1 MATASGSSAEEN
13 EMAWPDWR
21 FSRRQLVAE
30 GGFLATLA
38 AISGRLLSAEQR
50 AGSTRVKKN
59 IYERLGVRTRI
70 NAKGTYTYLTGS
82 LLPPEVAE
90 AMREAAEHYVYLE
103 ELQAAAGK
111 QIAERLGVEAA
122 MVTSGAAGAMTLATA
137 ACVAGKDPDKIRR
150 IPDTTGMKTEV
161 VVQKSHRNGFDHA
174 VRNAG
179 VRLLE
184 VETLEEAEQAISPNT
199 AMLYF
204 SNFAQNRGR
213 IGLEQWVALGKK
225 HGVPTFN
232 DAAADV
238 PPLSHLSDYIKMGFD
253 LVAFSGGKGL
263 RGPQCAGLL
272 LGRKDLIEAAL
283 LNNNPNEDTIGR
295 GMKVGKEEIVGMF
308 AAVERYL
315 KIDHDEEWKTW
326 ERKLGQIERMVS
338 AVPGVRTG
346 RFVPEVANHVPHVCV
361 SWDEAALGLTRAD
374 CAARLEQGDPSIV
387 CLVDDERKGVAIT
400 PYMMQAGDELIVA
413 RRLKSVLVEASKR
426 QRRA

>member
-1 MATASGSSAEEN
+1 
-13 EMAWPDWR
+13 MAWSDWR
-21 FSRRQLVAE
+21 FSRRQLIAE

-38 AISGRLLSAEQR
+38 AISGRLLSAERR
-50 AGSTRVKKN
+50 AASPRAKKN

-90 AMREAAEHYVYLE
+90 AMRQAGEHYVYLE

-111 QIAERLGVEAA
+111 QIAQWVGVEAA

-179 VRLLE
+179 VRLVE
-184 VETLEEAEQAISPNT
+184 VDTLEEAEQAINPNT

-238 PPLSHLSDYIKMGFD
+238 PPVSHLSEYNKMGFD

-315 KIDHDEEWKTW
+315 KIDHDEEWKAW

-338 AVPGVRTG
+338 AVPGIRTE
-346 RFVPEVANHVPHVCV
+346 RFVPEVANHVPHLCV

-374 CAARLEQGDPSIV
+374 CATQLEQGEPSIV
-387 CLVDDERKGVAIT
+387 CLVDDERKGVAVT
-400 PYMMQAGDELIVA
+400 PYMMQPVDELIVA
-413 RRLKSVLVEASKR
+413 RRLRSILLEAGKK

>member
-1 MATASGSSAEEN
+1 
-13 EMAWPDWR
+13 MAWSDWR
-21 FSRRQLVAE
+21 FSRRQLIAE

-38 AISGRLLSAEQR
+38 AISGRLLSAERR
-50 AGSTRVKKN
+50 AASPRAKKN

-90 AMREAAEHYVYLE
+90 AMRQAGEHYVYLE

-111 QIAERLGVEAA
+111 QIAQWVGVEAA

-179 VRLLE
+179 VRLVE
-184 VETLEEAEQAISPNT
+184 VDTLEEAEQAINPNT

-238 PPLSHLSDYIKMGFD
+238 PPVSHLSEYNKMGFD

-315 KIDHDEEWKTW
+315 KIDHDEEWKAW

-338 AVPGVRTG
+338 AVPGVRTE
-346 RFVPEVANHVPHVCV
+346 RFVPEVANHVPHLCV

-374 CAARLEQGDPSIV
+374 CATQLEQGEPSIV
-387 CLVDDERKGVAIT
+387 CLVDDERKGVAVT
-400 PYMMQAGDELIVA
+400 PYMMQPVDELIVA
-413 RRLKSVLVEASKR
+413 RRLRSILLEAGKK

>member
-1 MATASGSSAEEN
+1 
-13 EMAWPDWR
+13 MAWSDWR
-21 FSRRQLVAE
+21 FSRRQLIAE

-38 AISGRLLSAEQR
+38 AISGRLLSAERR
-50 AGSTRVKKN
+50 AASPRAKKN

-90 AMREAAEHYVYLE
+90 AMRQAGEHYVYLE

-111 QIAERLGVEAA
+111 QIAQWVGVEAA

-179 VRLLE
+179 VRLVE
-184 VETLEEAEQAISPNT
+184 VDTLEEAEQAINPNT

-238 PPLSHLSDYIKMGFD
+238 PPVSHLSEYNKMGFD

-315 KIDHDEEWKTW
+315 KIDHDEEWKAW

-338 AVPGVRTG
+338 AVPGIRTE
-346 RFVPEVANHVPHVCV
+346 RFVPEVANHVPHLCV

-374 CAARLEQGDPSIV
+374 CATQLEQGEPSIV
-387 CLVDDERKGVAIT
+387 CLVDDERKGVAVT
-400 PYMMQAGDELIVA
+400 PYMMQPGDELIVA
-413 RRLKSVLVEASKR
+413 RRLRTILLGAGRKQSR
-426 QRRA
+426 G

>member
-1 MATASGSSAEEN
+1 
-13 EMAWPDWR
+13 MAWSDWR
-21 FSRRQLVAE
+21 FSRRQLIAK
-30 GGFLATLA
+30 GGFLETLA
-38 AISGRLLSAEQR
+38 AISGRLLSAERR
-50 AGSTRVKKN
+50 AASPRAKKN

-90 AMREAAEHYVYLE
+90 AMRQAGEHYVYLE

-111 QIAERLGVEAA
+111 QIAQWVGVEAA

-179 VRLLE
+179 VRLVE
-184 VETLEEAEQAISPNT
+184 VDTLEEAEQAINPNT

-238 PPLSHLSDYIKMGFD
+238 PPVSHLSEYNKMGFD

-315 KIDHDEEWKTW
+315 KIDHDEEWKAW

-338 AVPGVRTG
+338 AVPGIRTE
-346 RFVPEVANHVPHVCV
+346 RFVPEVANHVPHLCV

-374 CAARLEQGDPSIV
+374 CATQLEQGEPSIV
-387 CLVDDERKGVAIT
+387 CLVDDERKGVAVT
-400 PYMMQAGDELIVA
+400 PYMMQPGDELIVA
-413 RRLKSVLVEASKR
+413 RRLRSILIEASKKP
-426 QRRA
+426 RRA

>member
-1 MATASGSSAEEN
+1 
-13 EMAWPDWR
+13 MAWSDWR
-21 FSRRQLVAE
+21 FSRRQLIAE

-38 AISGRLLSAEQR
+38 AISGRLLSAERR
-50 AGSTRVKKN
+50 AASPRAKKN

-90 AMREAAEHYVYLE
+90 AMRQAGEHYVYLE

-111 QIAERLGVEAA
+111 QIAQWVGVEAA

-179 VRLLE
+179 VRLVE
-184 VETLEEAEQAISPNT
+184 VDTLEEAEQAINPNT

-238 PPLSHLSDYIKMGFD
+238 PPVSHLSEYNKMGFD

-315 KIDHDEEWKTW
+315 KIDHDEEWKAW

-338 AVPGVRTG
+338 AVPGIRTE
-346 RFVPEVANHVPHVCV
+346 RFVPEVANHVPHLCV

-374 CAARLEQGDPSIV
+374 CATQLEQGEPSIV
-387 CLVDDERKGVAIT
+387 CLVDDERKGVAVT
-400 PYMMQAGDELIVA
+400 PYMMQPGDELTVA
-413 RRLKSVLVEASKR
+413 RRLRSILLEAGKK

>member
-1 MATASGSSAEEN
+1 MG
-13 EMAWPDWR
+13 WLGWR
-21 FSRRQLVAE
+21 FSRRQLIAE

-38 AISGRLLSAEQR
+38 AISGRLLSAERR
-50 AGSTRVKKN
+50 AASPRAKKN

-82 LLPPEVAE
+82 LLPPEAAE
-90 AMREAAEHYVYLE
+90 AMRQAAEHYVYLE

-111 QIAERLGVEAA
+111 QIAEWLGVEAA

-179 VRLLE
+179 VRLVE
-184 VETLEEAEQAISPNT
+184 VETLEEAEQAINPNT

-238 PPLSHLSDYIKMGFD
+238 PPLSHLSDYNKMGFD

-315 KIDHDEEWKTW
+315 KIDHDQEWKTW

-338 AVPGVRTG
+338 AVPGVRTQ

-361 SWDEAALGLTRAD
+361 SWDESALGLTRAD
-374 CAARLEQGDPSIV
+374 CATQLEQGEPSIV
-387 CLVDDERKGVAIT
+387 CLVDDERKGVAVT
-400 PYMMQAGDELIVA
+400 PYMMQPGDELIVA
-413 RRLKSVLVEASKR
+413 RRLRSILIEASKKP
-426 QRRA
+426 RRA

>member
-1 MATASGSSAEEN
+1 
-13 EMAWPDWR
+13 MAWSDWR
-21 FSRRQLVAE
+21 FSRRQLIAE

-38 AISGRLLSAEQR
+38 AISGRLLSAERR
-50 AGSTRVKKN
+50 AASPRAKKN

-90 AMREAAEHYVYLE
+90 AMRQAGEHYVYLE

-111 QIAERLGVEAA
+111 QIAQWVGVEAA

-179 VRLLE
+179 VRLVE
-184 VETLEEAEQAISPNT
+184 VDTLEEAEQAINPNT

-238 PPLSHLSDYIKMGFD
+238 PPVSHLSEYNKMGFD

-315 KIDHDEEWKTW
+315 KIDHDEEWKAW
-326 ERKLGQIERMVS
+326 ERKLGQIEQMVS
-338 AVPGVRTG
+338 AVPGIRTE
-346 RFVPEVANHVPHVCV
+346 RFVPEVANHVPHLCV

-374 CAARLEQGDPSIV
+374 CATQLEQGEPSIV
-387 CLVDDERKGVAIT
+387 CLVDDERKGVAVT
-400 PYMMQAGDELIVA
+400 PYMMQPGDELIVA
-413 RRLKSVLVEASKR
+413 RRLRSILIEASKKP
-426 QRRA
+426 RRA

>member
-1 MATASGSSAEEN
+1 
-13 EMAWPDWR
+13 MAWSDWR
-21 FSRRQLVAE
+21 FSRRQLIAE

-38 AISGRLLSAEQR
+38 AISGRLLSAERR
-50 AGSTRVKKN
+50 AASPRAKKN

-90 AMREAAEHYVYLE
+90 AMRQAGEHYVYLE

-111 QIAERLGVEAA
+111 QIAQWVGVEAA

-179 VRLLE
+179 VRLVE
-184 VETLEEAEQAISPNT
+184 VDTLEEAEQAINPNT

-238 PPLSHLSDYIKMGFD
+238 PPVSHLSEYNKMGFD

-315 KIDHDEEWKTW
+315 KIDHDEEWKAW

-338 AVPGVRTG
+338 AVPGIRTE

-374 CAARLEQGDPSIV
+374 CATQLEQGEPSIV
-387 CLVDDERKGVAIT
+387 CLVDDERKGVAVT
-400 PYMMQAGDELIVA
+400 PYMMQPGDELIVA
-413 RRLKSVLVEASKR
+413 RRLRSILLEAGKK

>member
-1 MATASGSSAEEN
+1 
-13 EMAWPDWR
+13 MAWSDWR
-21 FSRRQLVAE
+21 FSRRQLIAE

-38 AISGRLLSAEQR
+38 AISGRLLSAERR
-50 AGSTRVKKN
+50 AASPRAKKN

-90 AMREAAEHYVYLE
+90 AMRQAGEHYVYLE

-111 QIAERLGVEAA
+111 QIAQWVGVEAA

-179 VRLLE
+179 VRLVE
-184 VETLEEAEQAISPNT
+184 VDTLEEAEQAINPNT

-238 PPLSHLSDYIKMGFD
+238 PPVSHLSEYNKMGFD

-315 KIDHDEEWKTW
+315 KIDHDEEWKAW

-338 AVPGVRTG
+338 AVPGIRTE
-346 RFVPEVANHVPHVCV
+346 RFVPEVANHVPHLCV

-374 CAARLEQGDPSIV
+374 CATQLEQGEPSIV
-387 CLVDDERKGVAIT
+387 CLVDDERKGVAVT
-400 PYMMQAGDELIVA
+400 PYMMQPGDELIVA
-413 RRLKSVLVEASKR
+413 RRLRSILIEASKKP
-426 QRRA
+426 RRA

>member
-1 MATASGSSAEEN
+1 MG
-13 EMAWPDWR
+13 WLGWR
-21 FSRRQLVAE
+21 FSRRQLIAE

-38 AISGRLLSAEQR
+38 AISGRLLSAERR
-50 AGSTRVKKN
+50 AASPRAKKN

-90 AMREAAEHYVYLE
+90 AMRQAGEHYVYLE

-111 QIAERLGVEAA
+111 QIAQWVGVEAA

-179 VRLLE
+179 VRLVE
-184 VETLEEAEQAISPNT
+184 VDTLEEAEQAINPNT

-238 PPLSHLSDYIKMGFD
+238 PPVSHLSEYNKMGFD

-315 KIDHDEEWKTW
+315 KIDHDEEWKAW

-338 AVPGVRTG
+338 AVPGIRTE
-346 RFVPEVANHVPHVCV
+346 RFVPEVANHVPHLCV

-374 CAARLEQGDPSIV
+374 CATQLEQGEPSIV
-387 CLVDDERKGVAIT
+387 CLVDDERKGVAVT
-400 PYMMQAGDELIVA
+400 PYMMQPGDELIVA
-413 RRLKSVLVEASKR
+413 RRLRSILIEASKKP
-426 QRRA
+426 RRA